1 VTVPGT
7 DARLVVLY
15 DADCGF
21 CSWCATALDRLD
33 RRHLLRLL
41 PLQSAATDLDD
52 APPEHVLL
60 ESMHVRDNA
69 GRWERGGAAVLRIAG
84 VVPILRPLAVAGRL
98 PLVRLGVEAWYR
110 AIAHNRH
117 RLGRLLGLDG
127 CTYRGR

>member
-1 VTVPGT
+1 VAEPT
-7 DARLVVLY
+7 AARRLVVLF

-33 RRHLLRLL
+33 RRQRLRLL
-41 PLQSAATDLDD
+41 PLQSAATELDD
-52 APPEHVLL
+52 APPEDVLL
-60 ESMHVRDNA
+60 VRIHVRDEA

-84 VVPILRPLAVAGRL
+84 VLPVLRPLAVAGRL
-98 PLVRLGVEAWYR
+98 PLMGYVVEAWYR
-110 AIAHNRH
+110 VVSRNRH